1 MECVIDFSSISLF
14 IDHTIKI
21 NSSSLEELENHCKD
35 REIIALCHRLDI
47 RNIMK
52 KLFPNAQIYTY
63 KKLVPNIGDRIW
75 VVKPVKRIPTGFYI
89 SLSNYKEL
97 LYVYKIDVGG

>member
-1 MECVIDFSSISLF
+1 
-14 IDHTIKI
+14 
-21 NSSSLEELENHCKD
+21 
-35 REIIALCHRLDI
+35 
-47 RNIMK
+47 MK